1 MPDLNLID
9 EGGMEETSTPSAP
22 MPKKGGS
29 SGGGSLNKILL
40 TVLVLLIVGTAG
52 FYLYKKGKLPF
63 MKKKAPVTQ
72 VQEETFPDTQP
83 LAANENAQTQT
94 QVQGQALDTAAVP
107 LLETPIVDESAKKA
121 GVKEDKKGGD
131 SQKPSMD
138 SAPMKKLSD
147 MQGDFTVQVSAFR
160 DKKQADEIV
169 GRLADAGYPAFV
181 ETIPMKGANWYT
193 VRIGHYPSRVDAK
206 KRWVILLSSCVQ
218 TTGSTK
224 SATSS
229 LRSAVAGVVVSRT

>member
-9 EGGMEETSTPSAP
+9 EGGIEETPTPSAP

-40 TVLVLLIVGTAG
+40 TVLVLLIVGSAG

-83 LAANENAQTQT
+83 LAANESANAQTQT
-94 QVQGQALDTAAVP
+94 QVQGQAQDTATVP
-107 LLETPIVDESAKKA
+107 LLETPLVDESAKKSA
-121 GVKEDKKGGD
+121 AKDEKKGAD
-131 SQKPSMD
+131 AQKPGIE
-138 SAPMKKLSD
+138 SAPMKKLTE
-147 MQGDFTVQVSAFR
+147 MQGAFTIQVSAFR

-169 GRLADAGYPAFV
+169 GRLEDAGYPAFV
-181 ETIPMKGANWYT
+181 ETIPMKGVNWFT

-206 KRWVILLSSCVQ
+206 KAVGDFALE
-218 TTGSTK
+218 
-224 SATSS
+224 
-229 LRSAVAGVVVSRT
+229 LRSNYWIDKIRNK